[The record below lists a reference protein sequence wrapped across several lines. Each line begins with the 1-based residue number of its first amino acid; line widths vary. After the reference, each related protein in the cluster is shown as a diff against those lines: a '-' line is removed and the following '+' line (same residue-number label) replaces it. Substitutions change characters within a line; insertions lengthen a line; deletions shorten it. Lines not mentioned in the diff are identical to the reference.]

1 MASSAISSVCSSS
14 MDEGEESSEAE
25 FAVYVVFNAILT
37 SVMSFSNC
45 SRVRVVVVVV
55 VVVLLDVSL
64 SAALFTAVAV
74 MARMRREESFIL
86 EFFRMFV

>member
-55 VVVLLDVSL
+55 LLDVSL